1 MSAFNS
7 ADLVESPRR
16 VYIGK
21 AATATIPAA
30 PPANTAVFGGPH
42 TGWRLLG
49 YTSRE
54 PLSLGAP
61 SAERTPIL
69 SGEQRGQVRSVMG
82 EVNESVSFRILSRT
96 MQNIKEM
103 AGRGILSQI
112 AAGVGTPGETK
123 ITWSDQP
130 DEQVALL
137 IEAYGTQG
145 RLWRAYYPVGMFAIT
160 DALQIGYG
168 PDAMQSGIAVTFTAE
183 GGPDNP
189 PWWKE
194 IIPATS

>member
-16 VYIGK
+16 VFIGK
-21 AATATIPAA
+21 SALDDTPSVA
-30 PPANTAVFGGPH
+30 PANDAEFGGPH

-49 YTSRE
+49 YTARE
-54 PLSLGAP
+54 PLTLGSP
-61 SAERTPIL
+61 SAERTPIY
-69 SGEQRGQVRSVMG
+69 SGEQRGQIRSVMG
-82 EVNESVSFRILSRT
+82 DITETVAFRILSRT

-103 AGRGILSQI
+103 AGRGVLTQV
-112 AAGVGTPGETK
+112 AAGAGTEGETK
-123 ITWSDQP
+123 ITWTDSP

-145 RLWRAYYPVGMFAIT
+145 RLFRAYYPVGTFAIT
-160 DALQIGYG
+160 DGLQIGYG
-168 PDAMQSGIAVTFTAE
+168 EGPMNAGIAVTFTAE